1 MHDLTTKQSILTL
14 YLLTHKIQLPCKR
27 RILQI
32 RKLLY
37 VFSVCYS
44 SFFLSSESAS
54 RRRIVFAFSHG
65 ATQHAVAL
73 CRFAV
78 TQHFTTKKKLDNCI
92 YVFDRKYD
100 QDRSTALKSV
110 LK

>member
-1 MHDLTTKQSILTL
+1 MFFQFAILL
-14 YLLTHKIQLPCKR
+14 
-27 RILQI
+27 
-32 RKLLY
+32 
-37 VFSVCYS
+37 
-44 SFFLSSESAS
+44 FFLSSESAS
-54 RRRIVFAFSHG
+54 KRRIVFAFSHG

-100 QDRSTALKSV
+100 QDRSTALKTV